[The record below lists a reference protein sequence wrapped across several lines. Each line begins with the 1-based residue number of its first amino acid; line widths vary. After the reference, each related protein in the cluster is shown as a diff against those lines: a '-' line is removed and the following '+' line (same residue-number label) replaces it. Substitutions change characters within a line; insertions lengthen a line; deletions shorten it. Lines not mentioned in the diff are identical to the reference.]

1 MQTYSHFILT
11 AALNG
16 RLAPRLR
23 AARLPPL
30 HTGAL
35 FLGSVLP
42 DLPLIGISIYTIA
55 YDILTGAF
63 ARADFSAAPLGAPPP
78 GAPPPELLDI
88 SMTMRLFDVWFY
100 ENPAVLTAHNLFHG
114 PLPVAL
120 FLFAGWWGWR
130 HGRRWG
136 AVLFWLSAAAMLH
149 ALIDIPLH
157 ATDGPLLFFPELD
170 LSLPQ
175 PDQLLGSGLL
185 RPAMEHFRAPVR
197 PVTTHLSLFSL
208 PSAENLIPKQQ
219 MTFCLGSGAYLH
231 CFRRKNP
238 LQ

>member
-30 HTGAL
+30 RTGAL

-157 ATDGPLLFFPELD
+157 ATDGPLLFFPVNWTYRFRSPISYWDPDYYGRQWSIFEHLFD
-170 LSLPQ
+170 L
-175 PDQLLGSGLL
+175 LLLIYL
-185 RPAMEHFRAPVR
+185 YFRYRPLKILYRNSR
-197 PVTTHLSLFSL
+197 
-208 PSAENLIPKQQ
+208 
-219 MTFCLGSGAYLH
+219 
-231 CFRRKNP
+231 
-238 LQ
+238 